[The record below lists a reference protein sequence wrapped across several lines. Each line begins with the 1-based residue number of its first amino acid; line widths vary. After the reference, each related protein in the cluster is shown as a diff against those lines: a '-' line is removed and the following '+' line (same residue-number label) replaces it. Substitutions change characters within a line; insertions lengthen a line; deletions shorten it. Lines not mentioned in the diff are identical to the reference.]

1 MANYYLTDSVLAD
14 LIAGIH
20 CEQCGGTAH
29 VFYDYPREA
38 FKQLENITESDYN
51 RALFGMGLSDY
62 DRLEYDAFRDEF
74 LSTNWLT
81 WWDSYHEEEDAN
93 EE

>member
-1 MANYYLTDSVLAD
+1 MTNYYLTDSVLAD
-14 LIAGIH
+14 LIEGIH

-29 VFYDYPREA
+29 VFYDYPRA
-38 FKQLENITESDYN
+38 TFKQLENITETDYN
-51 RALFGMGLSDY
+51 RALFSMRLSDY

-74 LSTNWLT
+74 LHTNWLT
-81 WWDSYHEEEDAN
+81 WWDSYHEEEDEN